1 MTLYALVNAV
11 NKKFSLR
18 ITEQSIRAN
27 IHAQIINIQSLHEIP
42 NKTLNVFFVALNGE

>member
-18 ITEQSIRAN
+18 ITEQSIRAD
-27 IHAQIINIQSLHEIP
+27 IYAQIVNRQSLHEIP
-42 NKTLNVFFVALNGE
+42 NKTLNVFFVTLDGE